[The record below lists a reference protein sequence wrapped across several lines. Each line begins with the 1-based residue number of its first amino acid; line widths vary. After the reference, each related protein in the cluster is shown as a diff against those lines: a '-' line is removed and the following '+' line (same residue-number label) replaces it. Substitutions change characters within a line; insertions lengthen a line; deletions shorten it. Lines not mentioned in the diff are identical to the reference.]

1 MAQWTNDY
9 LAGRTVRLSTALLMG
24 VWVGSWGFPAPWSTL
39 GLIAQS
45 LCILALWL
53 LGPSNLALAYRWRKI
68 HGALA
73 WLGLAFLVAGQQRA
87 APPIVATESTLKPQA
102 QSCVQ
107 GGLLLVRVYR
117 RESANRYRA
126 KIEYALDAPSTITS
140 VRLEPRRSNV
150 LLIYSKSDD
159 AQNSMP
165 ACSVGDLRLVEQG
178 RAGAIPGPRRPGDP
192 DLRSYYHS
200 QGIETQIQVP
210 HPLLAHAW
218 DEPPAWLPEAPAD
231 PWDRMAL
238 LFGEFQENLAHLMA
252 NRMRDPMSRGLSQ
265 ALLLGWKAGLDRDT
279 KLAFQQSGTVH
290 LLAVSGMHVL
300 MIHGWILFLLGGVY
314 QLFCRLGFNRAPP
327 PWVRLWGTSLP
338 VLGYCLLT
346 GGASSAWRAGL
357 VLTWMEGAR
366 AMAGSHNGG
375 LALFQ
380 AAACMLA
387 FDPTCWQ
394 DPGFILSFGA
404 VSGLLWLYRP
414 LAARWSAFLSKGL
427 PRTILLSSLLTICA
441 QLVTTPITIYYFKQ
455 FPLYFLPANLVV
467 VPLSGPLLG
476 LALVWTALGD
486 LPFLG
491 SIVQALGTLLF
502 GLTHGVTGF
511 FSRLPG
517 AVLHFPDF
525 EATDMA
531 WFMSLVLVFM
541 FLANRGRP
549 WPPPR
554 WHWWL
559 LLPVLGWQVS
569 CQGRLFKD
577 KAQQT
582 WTYQAPGKAGGHP
595 RKPSTQVLAWIHRS
609 PVIFQAGLLEPWRW
623 EPLAMQPT
631 HRTLMACGPVQL
643 NLDERVELL
652 VLHQGAK
659 ASWTE
664 AQSPAVVVLSGFHPE
679 NQRIELLQQCMK
691 EGVRWVDLCLVRL
704 PRP

>member
-45 LCILALWL
+45 LCLLALWL

-73 WLGLAFLVAGQQRA
+73 WLGLAFLVAGQQGA
-87 APPIVATESTLKPQA
+87 APPILTTESTLIPPA
-102 QSCVQ
+102 RSCVQ

-126 KIEYALDAPSTITS
+126 KIEYALDAPSPLTS

-150 LLIYSKSDD
+150 LLVFSKSAD
-159 AQNSMP
+159 ARNSMA
-165 ACSVGDLRLVEQG
+165 ACSVGDLWLVEQG
-178 RAGAIPGPRRPGDP
+178 RAGTIPGPRRPGDP

-210 HPLLAHAW
+210 HPVLARAW
-218 DEPPAWLPEAPAD
+218 DEPPAWLPQAPAD

-238 LFGEFQENLAHLMA
+238 LFGGFQENLAHLMA
-252 NRMRDPMSRGLSQ
+252 KRMRDPMSRGLSQ
-265 ALLLGWKAGLDRDT
+265 ALLLGWKAGLDRGT

-300 MIHGWILFLLGGVY
+300 MIHGWVLLLLGGVY
-314 QLFCRLGFNRAPP
+314 RLICRLGIIRAPP

-394 DPGFILSFGA
+394 DPGFVLSFGA

-414 LAARWSAFLSKGL
+414 LAALWSPFLSKGL
-427 PRTILLSSLLTICA
+427 PRTMFLSSLLTICA
-441 QLVTTPITIYYFKQ
+441 QLVTTPITLYYFKQ

-467 VPLSGPLLG
+467 VPLSGPLLA

-511 FSRLPG
+511 ISRLPG
-517 AVLHFPDF
+517 AVMHFPGF
-525 EATDMA
+525 EAVDMA
-531 WFMSLVLVFM
+531 WFMSLVLAFM
-541 FLANRGRP
+541 FLANLGRP
-549 WPPPR
+549 WRPQG
-554 WHWWL
+554 WLWWL

-569 CQGRLFKD
+569 YQVRLFKD
-577 KAQQT
+577 KSQQT
-582 WTYQAPGKAGGHP
+582 WTYQAPGKAGGH
-595 RKPSTQVLAWIHRS
+595 RSNPSTQVLAWIHRS
-609 PVIFQAGLLEPWRW
+609 PVIFQAGLLETWRW
-623 EPLAMQPT
+623 EPLTNRPA
-631 HRTLMACGPVQL
+631 HRTLLACGPVQL
-643 NLDERVELL
+643 KLDERVELL

-664 AQSPAVVVLSGFHPE
+664 ALSPGVVILSGFHPE
-679 NQRIELLQQCMK
+679 NQRIELLQQCMR
-691 EGVRWVDLCLVRL
+691 EGVCWVDLCVVRL

>member
-45 LCILALWL
+45 LCLLALWL
-53 LGPSNLALAYRWRKI
+53 LGPSNLALAYRLRKI

-73 WLGLAFLVAGQQRA
+73 WLGLAFLVAGQQGA
-87 APPIVATESTLKPQA
+87 GPPNLATKPILKPPAQA
-102 QSCVQ
+102 CVQ

-126 KIEYALDAPSTITS
+126 KIEYALDAPSPLTR

-150 LLIYSKSDD
+150 LLVFSRNAD
-159 AQNSMP
+159 AQNSMA
-165 ACSVGDLRLVEQG
+165 ACSAGDLWLVEQG
-178 RAGAIPGPRRPGDP
+178 RAGVVPGPRRPGDP

-210 HPLLAHAW
+210 HAVLARVW
-218 DEPPAWLPEAPAD
+218 DEPPDWLPKAPAD

-238 LFGEFQENLAHLMA
+238 LFGGFQENLAHIMA
-252 NRMRDPMSRGLSQ
+252 KRIRDPMSRGLSQ
-265 ALLLGWKAGLDRDT
+265 ALLLGWKAGLDRGT
-279 KLAFQQSGTVH
+279 KIAFQQSGTVH

-300 MIHGWILFLLGGVY
+300 MIHGWVLLLLGGVY
-314 QLFCRLGFNRAPP
+314 RLICRLGINRAPP

-394 DPGFILSFGA
+394 DPGFVLSFGA

-414 LAARWSAFLSKGL
+414 LAALWSPFLSKGL
-427 PRTILLSSLLTICA
+427 PRTIFLSSLLTICV
-441 QLVTTPITIYYFKQ
+441 QLVTTPITLYYFKQ

-467 VPLSGPLLG
+467 VPLSGPLLA
-476 LALVWTALGD
+476 LALAWTALGD

-511 FSRLPG
+511 ISHLPG
-517 AVLHFPDF
+517 AVMHFPGF
-525 EATDMA
+525 EAVDMA
-531 WFMSLVLVFM
+531 WFMGLVLVFIV
-541 FLANRGRP
+541 LANRARP
-549 WPPPR
+549 WRPQG
-554 WHWWL
+554 WLWWL

-569 CQGRLFKD
+569 CQMRHFKD
-577 KAQQT
+577 KSQQT
-582 WTYQAPGKAGGHP
+582 WIYQAPDKAGGH
-595 RKPSTQVLAWIHRS
+595 RSNLSTKVLAWIHRS
-609 PVIFQAGLLEPWRW
+609 PVIFQAGLLETWRW
-623 EPLAMQPT
+623 EPFANQPA
-631 HRTLMACGPVQL
+631 HRTLLACGPVQL
-643 NLDERVELL
+643 KLDERVELL

-664 AQSPAVVVLSGFHPE
+664 GLSPGVVVLSGFHPE
-679 NQRIELLQQCMK
+679 NQRIELLQQCMR
-691 EGVRWVDLCLVRL
+691 EGVRWVDLCVVRL

>member
-9 LAGRTVRLSTALLMG
+9 LAGRTMRLSTALLMG
-24 VWVGSWGFPAPWSTL
+24 VWVGAWGIPAPWSTL

-45 LCILALWL
+45 LGLLALWL
-53 LGPSNLALAYRWRKI
+53 LGPCNLALAYRLRKI

-73 WLGLAFLVAGQQRA
+73 WLGLAFLVAGQQGA
-87 APPIVATESTLKPQA
+87 APPNLATESTLNPPV

-126 KIEYALDAPSTITS
+126 KIEYALDAPSPLTS

-150 LLIYSKSDD
+150 LLVFSKSAD
-159 AQNSMP
+159 AQNSMA
-165 ACSVGDLRLVEQG
+165 ACSVGDLWLVEQG
-178 RAGAIPGPRRPGDP
+178 RAGVVPGPRRPGDP

-210 HPLLAHAW
+210 HAVLARVW
-218 DEPPAWLPEAPAD
+218 DEPPDWLPQAPAD

-238 LFGEFQENLAHLMA
+238 LFGGFQENLAHLMA
-252 NRMRDPMSRGLSQ
+252 KRIRDPMSRGLSE
-265 ALLLGWKAGLDRDT
+265 ALLLGWKAGLDRGT
-279 KLAFQQSGTVH
+279 KIAFQQSGTVH

-300 MIHGWILFLLGGVY
+300 MIHGWVLLLLGGVY
-314 QLFCRLGFNRAPP
+314 RLICRLGINRAPP

-366 AMAGSHNGG
+366 AMAGSHSGG

-394 DPGFILSFGA
+394 DPGFVLSFGA

-414 LAARWSAFLSKGL
+414 LATLWSPFLSKGL
-427 PRTILLSSLLTICA
+427 PRTIFLSSLLTICA
-441 QLVTTPITIYYFKQ
+441 QLVTTPITLYYFKQ

-467 VPLSGPLLG
+467 VPLSGPLLA
-476 LALVWTALGD
+476 LALAWTALGD

-511 FSRLPG
+511 ISRLPG
-517 AVLHFPDF
+517 AVMHFPGF
-525 EATDMA
+525 EAVDMA
-531 WFMSLVLVFM
+531 WFMGLVLVFIFM
-541 FLANRGRP
+541 ANLGRP
-549 WPPPR
+549 WRPQG
-554 WHWWL
+554 WLWWL

-569 CQGRLFKD
+569 CQVRHFKD
-577 KAQQT
+577 KSQQT
-582 WTYQAPGKAGGHP
+582 WIYQAPDKAGGH
-595 RKPSTQVLAWIHRS
+595 RSNPSTQVLAWIHRS
-609 PVIFQAGLLEPWRW
+609 PVTFHAGLGEPWRW
-623 EPLAMQPT
+623 EPLANQPA
-631 HRTLMACGPVQL
+631 HRTLLACGPVQL
-643 NLDERVELL
+643 KLDERVELL
-652 VLHQGAK
+652 VLHHGAR
-659 ASWTE
+659 ASWIE
-664 AQSPAVVVLSGFHPE
+664 ALSPGVVVLSGFHPE
-679 NQRIELLQQCMK
+679 NQRIELLQQCMR
-691 EGVRWVDLCLVRL
+691 EGVRWVDLCVVRL

>member
-9 LAGRTVRLSTALLMG
+9 LAGRTMRLSTALLMG
-24 VWVGSWGFPAPWSTL
+24 VWMGAWGIPAPWSTL

-45 LCILALWL
+45 LGLLALWL
-53 LGPSNLALAYRWRKI
+53 LGPSNLALAYRLRKI

-73 WLGLAFLVAGQQRA
+73 WLGLAFLVAGQQGA
-87 APPIVATESTLKPQA
+87 APPNLATEPTLKPPV

-117 RESANRYRA
+117 KESANRYRA
-126 KIEYALDAPSTITS
+126 KIEYALDAPSPLTS

-150 LLIYSKSDD
+150 LLVFSKSAD
-159 AQNSMP
+159 AQNSMA
-165 ACSVGDLRLVEQG
+165 ACSVGNLWLVEQG
-178 RAGAIPGPRRPGDP
+178 RAGVVPGPRRTVDP

-210 HPLLAHAW
+210 HAVLARVW
-218 DEPPAWLPEAPAD
+218 DEPPDWLPQAPAD

-238 LFGEFQENLAHLMA
+238 LFGGFQENLAHLMA
-252 NRMRDPMSRGLSQ
+252 KRIRDPMSRGLSQ
-265 ALLLGWKAGLDRDT
+265 ALLLGWKAGLDRGT
-279 KLAFQQSGTVH
+279 KIAFQQSGTVH

-300 MIHGWILFLLGGVY
+300 MIHGWVLLLLGGVY
-314 QLFCRLGFNRAPP
+314 RLICRLGINRAPP

-366 AMAGSHNGG
+366 AMAGSHSGG

-394 DPGFILSFGA
+394 DPGFVLSFGA

-414 LAARWSAFLSKGL
+414 LATLWSPFLSKGL
-427 PRTILLSSLLTICA
+427 PRTIFLSSLLTICA
-441 QLVTTPITIYYFKQ
+441 QLVTTPITLYYFKQ

-467 VPLSGPLLG
+467 VPLSGPLLA
-476 LALVWTALGD
+476 LALAWTALGD

-511 FSRLPG
+511 ISRLPG
-517 AVLHFPDF
+517 AVMHFPGF
-525 EATDMA
+525 EAVDMA
-531 WFMSLVLVFM
+531 WFMGLVLVFIV
-541 FLANRGRP
+541 LANRGRP
-549 WPPPR
+549 WRPQG
-554 WHWWL
+554 WLWWL

-569 CQGRLFKD
+569 CQVRHFKE
-577 KAQQT
+577 KSQQT
-582 WTYQAPGKAGGHP
+582 WTYQAPGEAGGL
-595 RKPSTQVLAWIHRS
+595 RSNPSTPFLAWIHRS
-609 PVIFQAGLLEPWRW
+609 PVIFHAGLGEPWRW
-623 EPLAMQPT
+623 EPLTNQPA
-631 HRTLMACGPVQL
+631 HRTLLACGPVQL
-643 NLDERVELL
+643 KLDERVELL
-652 VLHQGAK
+652 VLHHGAR
-659 ASWTE
+659 ASWIE
-664 AQSPAVVVLSGFHPE
+664 ALSPGVVVLSGFHPE
-679 NQRIELLQQCMK
+679 NQRIELLQQCMR
-691 EGVRWVDLCLVRL
+691 EGVRWVDLCVVRL

>member
-1 MAQWTNDY
+1 MAQGTNDY
-9 LAGRTVRLSTALLMG
+9 LAGRTARLASALLLG
-24 VWVGSWGFPAPWSTL
+24 VLVGSSGIPAPWSTL

-45 LCILALWL
+45 LGLLASWL
-53 LGPSNLALAYRWRKI
+53 LGPSNLALAYRLRKT

-73 WLGLAFLVAGQQRA
+73 WLGLAFQVAAQQAA
-87 APPIVATESTLKPQA
+87 APPNLATEPILKPPA

-126 KIEYALDAPSTITS
+126 KIEYSLDAPSPSTS

-150 LLIYSKSDD
+150 LLVFSKNAD
-159 AQNSMP
+159 AQNSMA
-165 ACSVGDLRLVEQG
+165 ACSVGDLWLVEQG

-210 HPLLAHAW
+210 HQDLAHAW
-218 DEPPAWLPEAPAD
+218 DDPPTWLPQGPVD

-238 LFGEFQENLAHLMA
+238 LFGGFQENLAHLMA
-252 NRMRDPMSRGLSQ
+252 KRIRDTMSRGLSQ
-265 ALLLGWKAGLDRDT
+265 ALLLGWKAGLDRGT
-279 KLAFQQSGTVH
+279 KIAFQQSGTVH

-300 MIHGWILFLLGGVY
+300 MIHGWVLLMLGGVY
-314 QLFCRLGFNRAPP
+314 QIIYQLGINRAPP

-394 DPGFILSFGA
+394 DPGFVLSFGA
-404 VSGLLWLYRP
+404 VAGLLWLYRP
-414 LAARWSAFLSKGL
+414 LAALWSPFLRKGL
-427 PRTILLSSLLTICA
+427 PRTMFLSSLLTICA
-441 QLVTTPITIYYFKQ
+441 QLVTTPITLYYFKQ

-467 VPLSGPLLG
+467 VPLSGPLLA
-476 LALVWTALGD
+476 LALAWTVLGD

-491 SIVQALGTLLF
+491 FIVQALGTLLF
-502 GLTHGVTGF
+502 GLTHGVTGCI
-511 FSRLPG
+511 SRWPG
-517 AVLHFPDF
+517 AVLDYPGF
-525 EATDMA
+525 EAMDLA
-531 WFMSLVLVFM
+531 WFMSLVLVFIFM
-541 FLANRGRP
+541 ANNGRP
-549 WPPPR
+549 WRPQR
-554 WHWWL
+554 WRWWI

-569 CQGRLFKD
+569 CQVRHFKD
-577 KAQQT
+577 NSQQT
-582 WTYQAPGKAGGHP
+582 WTFQAPAKAGGHP
-595 RKPSTQVLAWIHRS
+595 NHPTKQILAWIHRS
-609 PVIFQAGLLEPWRW
+609 PVTFHAGHGEPWRW
-623 EPLAMQPT
+623 EPLANQPA
-631 HRTLMACGPVQL
+631 HRTLLACGPVQL
-643 NLDERVELL
+643 KLDERVDLL
-652 VLHQGAK
+652 VLHQGAR

-664 AQSPAVVVLSGFHPE
+664 TLSPGVVLLSGFHSE
-679 NQRIELLQQCMK
+679 NQRIELLQQCMR
-691 EGVRWVDLCLVRL
+691 EGVRWVDLCVVRL

>member
-45 LCILALWL
+45 LCLLALWL
-53 LGPSNLALAYRWRKI
+53 LGPSNLALAYRLRKI

-73 WLGLAFLVAGQQRA
+73 WLGLAFLVAGQQGA
-87 APPIVATESTLKPQA
+87 GPPNLATKPILKPPAQA
-102 QSCVQ
+102 CVQ

-126 KIEYALDAPSTITS
+126 KIEYALEAPSPLTR

-150 LLIYSKSDD
+150 LLVFSRNAD
-159 AQNSMP
+159 AQNSMA
-165 ACSVGDLRLVEQG
+165 ACSAGDLWLVEQG
-178 RAGAIPGPRRPGDP
+178 RAGVVPGPRRPGDP

-210 HPLLAHAW
+210 HAVLARVW
-218 DEPPAWLPEAPAD
+218 DEPPDWLPKAPAD

-238 LFGEFQENLAHLMA
+238 LFGGFQENLAHIMA
-252 NRMRDPMSRGLSQ
+252 KRIRDPMSRGLSQ
-265 ALLLGWKAGLDRDT
+265 ALLLGWKAGLDRGT
-279 KLAFQQSGTVH
+279 KIAFQQSGTVH

-300 MIHGWILFLLGGVY
+300 MIHGWVLLLLGGVY
-314 QLFCRLGFNRAPP
+314 RLICRLGINRAPP

-394 DPGFILSFGA
+394 DPGFVLSFGA

-414 LAARWSAFLSKGL
+414 LAALWSPFLSKGL
-427 PRTILLSSLLTICA
+427 PRTIFLSSLLTICV
-441 QLVTTPITIYYFKQ
+441 QLVTTPITLYYFKQ

-467 VPLSGPLLG
+467 VPLSGPLLA
-476 LALVWTALGD
+476 LALAWTALGD

-511 FSRLPG
+511 ISHLPG
-517 AVLHFPDF
+517 AVMHFPGF
-525 EATDMA
+525 EAVDMA
-531 WFMSLVLVFM
+531 WFMGLVLVFIV
-541 FLANRGRP
+541 LANRARP
-549 WPPPR
+549 WRPQG
-554 WHWWL
+554 WLWWL

-569 CQGRLFKD
+569 CQMRHFKD
-577 KAQQT
+577 KSQQT
-582 WTYQAPGKAGGHP
+582 WIYQAPDKAGGH
-595 RKPSTQVLAWIHRS
+595 RSNLSTKVLAWIHRS
-609 PVIFQAGLLEPWRW
+609 PVIFQAGLLETWRW
-623 EPLAMQPT
+623 EPFANQPA
-631 HRTLMACGPVQL
+631 HRTLLACGPVQL
-643 NLDERVELL
+643 KLDERVELL

-664 AQSPAVVVLSGFHPE
+664 GLSPGVVVLSGFHPE
-679 NQRIELLQQCMK
+679 NQRIELLQQCMR
-691 EGVRWVDLCLVRL
+691 EGVRWVDLCVVRL

>member
-45 LCILALWL
+45 LCLLALWL
-53 LGPSNLALAYRWRKI
+53 LGPSNLALAYRLRKI

-73 WLGLAFLVAGQQRA
+73 WLGLAFLVAGQQGA
-87 APPIVATESTLKPQA
+87 GPPNLATKPILKPPAQA
-102 QSCVQ
+102 CVQ

-126 KIEYALDAPSTITS
+126 KIEYALEAPSPLTR

-150 LLIYSKSDD
+150 LLVFSRNAD
-159 AQNSMP
+159 AQNSMA
-165 ACSVGDLRLVEQG
+165 ACSAGDLWLVEQG
-178 RAGAIPGPRRPGDP
+178 RAGVVPGPRRPGDP

-210 HPLLAHAW
+210 HAVLARVW
-218 DEPPAWLPEAPAD
+218 DEPPDWLPKAPAD

-238 LFGEFQENLAHLMA
+238 LFGGFQENLAHIMA
-252 NRMRDPMSRGLSQ
+252 KRIRDPMSRGLSQ
-265 ALLLGWKAGLDRDT
+265 ALLLGWKAGLDRGT
-279 KLAFQQSGTVH
+279 KIAFQQSGTVH

-300 MIHGWILFLLGGVY
+300 MIHGWVLLLLGGVY
-314 QLFCRLGFNRAPP
+314 RLICRLGINRAPP

-394 DPGFILSFGA
+394 DPGFVLSFGA

-414 LAARWSAFLSKGL
+414 LAALWSPFLSKGL
-427 PRTILLSSLLTICA
+427 PRTIFLSSLLTICA
-441 QLVTTPITIYYFKQ
+441 QLVTTPITLYYFKQ

-467 VPLSGPLLG
+467 VPLSGPLLA
-476 LALVWTALGD
+476 LALAWTALGD

-511 FSRLPG
+511 ISHLPG
-517 AVLHFPDF
+517 AVMHFPGF
-525 EATDMA
+525 EAVDMA
-531 WFMSLVLVFM
+531 WFMGLVLVFIV
-541 FLANRGRP
+541 LANRARP
-549 WPPPR
+549 WRPQG
-554 WHWWL
+554 WLWWL

-569 CQGRLFKD
+569 CQMRHFKD
-577 KAQQT
+577 KSQQT
-582 WTYQAPGKAGGHP
+582 WIYQAPDKAGGH
-595 RKPSTQVLAWIHRS
+595 RSNLSTKVLAWIHRS
-609 PVIFQAGLLEPWRW
+609 PVIFQAGLLETWRW
-623 EPLAMQPT
+623 EPFANQPA
-631 HRTLMACGPVQL
+631 HRTLLACGPVQL
-643 NLDERVELL
+643 KLDERVELL

-664 AQSPAVVVLSGFHPE
+664 GLSPGVVVLSGFHPE
-679 NQRIELLQQCMK
+679 NQRIELLQQCMR
-691 EGVRWVDLCLVRL
+691 EGVRWVDLCVVRL